1 MVSLVVRIEFWR
13 SHNMNDSHILRNSF
27 KAQGLADL
35 SQAVPHRINVTIN
48 KHKLF
53 NKSVWRIRSMIALLR
68 KTVLAGFM
76 FIISAG
82 SALAGG
88 ILMPFVL
95 AGTTN
100 GDINSVSTE
109 VKSKVTAAG
118 FEVVG
123 EYSPYADA
131 NIIIVTSDQLK
142 AEAAKS
148 EFGAYGAIVRIS
160 VTKNGDTT
168 EIVYTNPIYT
178 AAAYRMAND
187 LSGIRAQ
194 MEGALGAK
202 KDFGSEKDLTAEDLA
217 DYHYTIMMEYF
228 DDPSEL
234 AEYGSQAEAIKA
246 VEDSLAAGLGAT
258 AKVYRVDIPGKDET
272 VFGVALKGVDG
283 DDCSGD
289 KYIMSRIDKASPR
302 STAHLPYE
310 IVVSDGTAYALFARF
325 RIAINWPHLP
335 MIASETGATFMS
347 IMCAP
352 GAIEE
357 ALIQASGE
365 EP

>member
-1 MVSLVVRIEFWR
+1 
-13 SHNMNDSHILRNSF
+13 
-27 KAQGLADL
+27 
-35 SQAVPHRINVTIN
+35 
-48 KHKLF
+48 
-53 NKSVWRIRSMIALLR
+53 MIALR
-68 KTVLAGFM
+68 KIVIAGFICV
-76 FIISAG
+76 FSAG
-82 SALAGG
+82 NALAED

-95 AGTTN
+95 AGSTN
-100 GDINSVSTE
+100 GDVATVSGE

-148 EFGAYGAIVRIS
+148 EFGAYGAGQRIS
-160 VTKNGDTT
+160 VTKNGDMT
-168 EIVYTNPIYT
+168 EIVYTNPIYM
-178 AAAYRMAND
+178 AAAYRMSSD
-187 LSGIRAQ
+187 LQGVRAAL
-194 MEGALGAK
+194 EGALGAK
-202 KDFGSEKDLTAEDLA
+202 KDFGSEKELTAEKLRK
-217 DYHYTIMMEYF
+217 YHYTVMMEYF

-234 AEYGSQAEAIKA
+234 AEYGSQAEAVKA

-258 AKVYRVDIPGKDET
+258 TKVYRIDIPGKDET
-272 VFGVALKGVDG
+272 VFGVALKGTDS

-289 KYIMSRIDKASPR
+289 EFVMSRIDKASPR

-335 MIASETGATFMS
+335 MVASETGATFMS
-347 IMCAP
+347 IMCSP

-357 ALIQASGE
+357 ALIQAAGE